1 MTFSLREV
9 WQRRREVGGLW
20 WRGLGKL
27 GLSRERFHGLLPWQ
41 QRLGKVALGGVI
53 AFLIVLVVKVL
64 EHFFG
69 QGHHSILT
77 FDASAYIAFLIIAL
91 LIVPDWTALP
101 TLPMRLVLSGAL
113 VVAALVGLIVALTTS
128 NTKNGVVSSVGT
140 LIALAAPPW
149 LAAGRRSVDT
159 PLLEKR
165 MPIGRKVVPLAALTL
180 AICFPFYA
188 SHMFTIPVF
197 GQFPDV
203 TTAVNML
210 VFIMMAVGLNIV
222 VGYAGLLDLGYVAFY
237 AVGAYSAAWFAS
249 LQFAGA
255 KCPKHGFTA
264 ANCPVTTVPN
274 IDFTFGGIGVTKGI
288 GGIHV
293 TIWLLL
299 IFAGLLT
306 AFIGIVI
313 GLPTLRLRGDY
324 LAIVTLG
331 FGEIMPQ
338 IARNGNNL
346 FNTGFNLTGGP
357 QGITPVDSPGFGHK
371 LSSLTGGFLPEN
383 YLTNPQSAN
392 VFYWTALVL
401 LLFTIFC
408 SARLRD
414 SRLGRAWI
422 AIREDEVAASAM
434 GVPLMRTK
442 TWSYACGAFFGGI
455 AGAYYAT
462 FKSSTFPQDFY
473 FNISVFILCMVILGG
488 MGNIWG
494 VILGAAFL
502 EYLNIEGLANTGA
515 WLNSNLGMHINV
527 PLYQSAIYGVIIVC
541 VMLLRPQGL
550 LPSARRKREFELGTH
565 DEPAYDVAH

>member
-1 MTFSLREV
+1 VSLSPADLWR
-9 WQRRREVGGLW
+9 RRRELGGLW
-20 WRGLGKL
+20 WRGLGAV
-27 GLSRERFHGLLPWQ
+27 GFTRERFHALTPWQ
-41 QRLGKVALGGVI
+41 QRLGKVALGGAI
-53 AFLIVLVVKVL
+53 AFVLALIVKIL

-69 QGHHSILT
+69 AGHHSILT
-77 FDASAYIAFLIIAL
+77 FDAAAYIAFLVIAL
-91 LIVPDWTALP
+91 LVVPEWKALP
-101 TLPMRLVLSGAL
+101 TLPMRLVLPGA
-113 VVAALVGLIVALTTS
+113 VAVAGLVGLIVGLVTS
-128 NTKNGVVSSVGT
+128 NTRNGVISSVGT

-149 LAAGRRSVDT
+149 LAAGRAIDT
-159 PLLEKR
+159 PILQKR
-165 MPIGRKVVPLAALTL
+165 MPIGQKVVPLAALTL

-197 GQFPDV
+197 GEFPSVD
-203 TTAVNML
+203 TAVNML
-210 VFIMMAVGLNIV
+210 VFIMMAIGLNVV

-237 AVGAYSAAWFAS
+237 AIGAYSAAWFAS
-249 LQFAGA
+249 LQFAGS
-255 KCPKHGFTA
+255 KCPKAGFTSE
-264 ANCPVTTVPN
+264 NCPVATVPN
-274 IDFTFGGIGVTKGI
+274 VDFSLGGIGVTKGI

-299 IFAGLLT
+299 ILAGVLT
-306 AFIGIVI
+306 ALIGVVI

-338 IARNGNNL
+338 IARNGNDL

-357 QGITPVDSPGFGHK
+357 QGITPVDSPGFGHR
-371 LSSLTGGFLPEN
+371 LSTLTGGFLPEN
-383 YLTNPQSAN
+383 YLTHPQSAN

-401 LLFTIFC
+401 LMFTIFC

-422 AIREDEVAASAM
+422 AIREDEIAASAM
-434 GVPLMRTK
+434 GIPLMRTK
-442 TWSYACGAFFGGI
+442 TWAYACGAFFGGI

-527 PLYQSAIYGVIIVC
+527 PLYQSAIYGVIIVL

-565 DEPAYDVAH
+565 DEPAYDAAH